1 MPWIEP
7 CSTSHHIRQC
17 SMPCSVGLSS
27 GTGDARGLAM
37 AFSAQSASWWNAV
50 PGLRVCQAQLTPI
63 FPYPPLPCPT
73 PRRSNLVGGRPALS
87 LVVVP
92 GSPDFSPGPGCLG
105 HLLLVV
111 RLVGYP
117 FVGCRLSAT
126 RIKTPQVF
134 SRRKPCQAPLHPHA
148 HSQPAMVTNKAARG
162 RIGRS
167 RRYPSASAHNPSPL
181 DRPLPIVV

>member
-1 MPWIEP
+1 MLNALQRRAIVGYRRRTRLGDGLFCTICVMVECRPRAP
-7 CSTSHHIRQC
+7 
-17 SMPCSVGLSS
+17 GLSS
-27 GTGDARGLAM
+27 PAYAH
-37 AFSAQSASWWNAV
+37 
-50 PGLRVCQAQLTPI
+50 I
-63 FPYPPLPCPT
+63 PYPPLPCPT